1 MDNTI
6 ICPGCGWSGS
16 RNDLGKWG
24 DCPACQ
30 YEYSDGPLPS
40 INSMMTDNTLFNDV
54 RLDLFLKAFLKAF
67 IRLSTEN
74 LLLSTDEGQLSTAP
88 KNCRQ

>member
-1 MDNTI
+1 
-6 ICPGCGWSGS
+6 
-16 RNDLGKWG
+16 
-24 DCPACQ
+24 
-30 YEYSDGPLPS
+30 
-40 INSMMTDNTLFNDV
+40 MTDNTLFNDV